1 VPFNKK
7 LVSVIAIGYP
17 NEAPVHT
24 RKKLSDFVFFE
35 KHGNKKGLIEFK
47 E

>member
-1 VPFNKK
+1 
-7 LVSVIAIGYP
+7 VIAIGYP

-35 KHGNKKGLIEFK
+35 KHGNKKGPIESK